1 MPATVNTTGRS
12 QHISPSAPLS
22 APILALRPT
31 LVPHVYY
38 YCHCDGDKPC
48 PETIVIA
55 LIFGNLARC
64 LPLLYYICITTVTAM
79 ATISVQKQSSLPSSS
94 GPLARCLPL
103 LFSIC
108 ITLSSSFSFLLLLL
122 LTGRRRPYIIMFS

>member
-55 LIFGNLARC
+55 LIFGKSGALPPAFVLCSYYYCYCDGDNLCPETIVTPLVFGTSGA
-64 LPLLYYICITTVTAM
+64 LPPTLVLYVYYYRHYGDVNLC
-79 ATISVQKQSSLPSSS
+79 P
-94 GPLARCLPL
+94 
-103 LFSIC
+103 
-108 ITLSSSFSFLLLLL
+108 
-122 LTGRRRPYIIMFS
+122 